1 MQKFIKNKPFM
12 NLWYTNSF
20 YLYIDCSTP
29 CKNKHVRKSIVNK
42 YREGNVKRTQNKEN
56 EIDLETE
63 YL

>member
-1 MQKFIKNKPFM
+1 M